1 MAKDDEFDLIGDP
14 VTKLSMQGAR
24 EARRQIEEMQQELN
38 ENLACGRILRR
49 QHEAVVKVLK
59 GYTKC
64 GHGCVACNC
73 TRAAKDAL
81 DLLGE
86 DY

>member
-1 MAKDDEFDLIGDP
+1 MSKDDHYDLIGDP
-14 VTKLSMQGAR
+14 VTKLSIQGAR
-24 EARRQIEEMQQELN
+24 EARRQVEEMRSELN
-38 ENLACGRILRR
+38 ETLSCARTLRR
-49 QHEAVVKVLK
+49 QYEAVVKVLK

-64 GHGCVACNC
+64 GHGCKECHCTKVA
-73 TRAAKDAL
+73 TDAL

>member
-1 MAKDDEFDLIGDP
+1 MAKDDHYDLIGDP
-14 VTKLSMQGAR
+14 ATKLSMQGSQ
-24 EARRQIEEMQQELN
+24 EARRQIEQLQQELD
-38 ENLACGRILRR
+38 ENLTCARTLRR

-64 GHGCVACNC
+64 GHACVECNC
-73 TRAAKDAL
+73 TKAARDAL